1 MAPRRRRLLDA
12 GGTLAPGARRAP
24 GRRVRAPWWRG
35 RGVLR
40 SHPIPASA
48 PGSARGGRTLR
59 TTRTYQLDDLAAIAG
74 VPTETVSTW
83 ESRGY
88 LGDVPLNGD
97 GGPHYGFAQAER
109 CVELGGRAIPR
120 RICVVN
126 QKGGVGKTTTVFTLA
141 AALSDLGRRVLCVDL
156 DAQANLTSSFGFDP
170 DLLDLTAADL
180 FTREEVE
187 AADVILET
195 GIEGVH
201 AIPADIKLVAV
212 ETRIHE
218 MMMREYILQTKL
230 EALFDRY
237 HVILFDCPPNL
248 SRITINA
255 MVASLEVVV
264 PIETQSYSIKAISDL
279 TNTFALLKEKMHH
292 DLKLWLL
299 PTKVDRRM
307 RLANDILDALEKS
320 FRGRIL
326 DPIQVDS
333 NLVRAPLLCEPVVH
347 AYPAS
352 RSSVEYG
359 RLARFLTLPDEE
371 REGWMGLT
379 LREREN
385 LFAEGATTPAADP
398 ESAYEET
405 DTEGLSATG

>member
-1 MAPRRRRLLDA
+1 MITRRYRLE
-12 GGTLAPGARRAP
+12 
-24 GRRVRAPWWRG
+24 
-35 RGVLR
+35 
-40 SHPIPASA
+40 
-48 PGSARGGRTLR
+48 
-59 TTRTYQLDDLAAIAG
+59 DLAAIAG
-74 VPTETVSTW
+74 VPVATVSTW
-83 ESRGY
+83 EGRGY
-88 LGDVPLNGD
+88 LGEVPKDETGA
-97 GGPHYGFAQAER
+97 PRYGFPHAER
-109 CVELGGRAIPR
+109 CVELAGRAVPR

-170 DLLDLTAADL
+170 DLLDLTTADL
-180 FTREEVE
+180 FTREDVE

-218 MMMREYILQTKL
+218 MMMREYILHTKL
-230 EALFDRY
+230 EPLFDRY

-255 MVASLEVVV
+255 MVASHEVVV

-279 TNTFALLKEKMHH
+279 TNTFQLLQEKMHH
-292 DLKLWLL
+292 DLQVWLL

-307 RLANDILDALEKS
+307 RLANDILDALETT
-320 FRGRIL
+320 FRGRLL

-333 NLVRAPLLCEPVVH
+333 NLVRAPLLCEPVTH
-347 AYPAS
+347 AWPGS
-352 RSSVEYG
+352 RSAVEYG
-359 RLARFLTLPDEE
+359 RLARFLALPDEE
-371 REGWMGLT
+371 RARWMALS
-379 LREREN
+379 LRERES
-385 LFAEGATTPAADP
+385 LFAEGATTPGVDRLEDP
-398 ESAYEET
+398 PGGRA
-405 DTEGLSATG
+405 GLPAVG

>member
-1 MAPRRRRLLDA
+1 MP
-12 GGTLAPGARRAP
+12 P
-24 GRRVRAPWWRG
+24 
-35 RGVLR
+35 
-40 SHPIPASA
+40 
-48 PGSARGGRTLR
+48 
-59 TTRTYQLDDLAAIAG
+59 
-74 VPTETVSTW
+74 ETVSTW

-88 LGDVPLNGD
+88 LGDVPTHAD
-97 GGPHYGFAQAER
+97 GLPRYGFEQAER
-109 CVELGGRAIPR
+109 CVELGGRGIPR

-187 AADVILET
+187 ASDVILET

-248 SRITINA
+248 SRVTINA

-307 RLANDILDALEKS
+307 RLAIDILDALEET

-333 NLVRAPLLCEPVVH
+333 NLVRAPLLCEPVTH
-347 AYPAS
+347 AYPTS
-352 RSSVEYG
+352 RSALEYG
-359 RLARFLTLPDEE
+359 RLARFLTLSDEE
-371 REGWMGLT
+371 RDQWMALT
-379 LREREN
+379 LRERES

-398 ESAYEET
+398 ESSEE
-405 DTEGLSATG
+405 LSAAG